1 MLTRCSRQPKL
12 NWQSDSIIVALSQT
26 HRASLTAGVAKLLCA
41 AAVALAVLAA
51 ASPASAEQWTKKY
64 AVTGRPSIHVATDD
78 GNITVVPGPAGE
90 IQADVHAD
98 GYSIPG
104 DVHVSESQVGDAIRL
119 DVKVP
124 SMHFHL
130 FGGSRTSVAIT
141 VHVPSDSDLDISS
154 GDGNVVSQAV
164 SGSIRITTGDGN
176 ITANG
181 LKGNLKL
188 HTGDGNI
195 GAADLDG
202 TLEADTGDGRVQVRG
217 RFDSLNLKSGDG
229 SIDADALAGSKIP
242 GGGGWTLHTGDGR
255 VNLRL
260 PSDFTADLSVHTG
273 DGHISLDF
281 PVTVAGSLSGSSI
294 HGKMNGGGGPL
305 TVTSGDGSIRIEK
318 L

>member
-1 MLTRCSRQPKL
+1 MLTSCSRQPDFPL
-12 NWQSDSIIVALSQT
+12 ESEIIARPRFGRRLARNAL
-26 HRASLTAGVAKLLCA
+26 RLLCVLAISLA
-41 AAVALAVLAA
+41 ALAA
-51 ASPASAEQWTKKY
+51 ASSASAEQWTKKY
-64 AVTGRPSIHVATDD
+64 TVSGRPSIHVATDD
-78 GNITVVPGPAGE
+78 GNINILPGPAGE
-90 IQADVHAD
+90 IQADVQAE

-104 DVHVSESQVGDAIRL
+104 DVHVSESQVGDAVRL

-130 FGGSRTSVAIT
+130 FGGSHTSVAIT
-141 VHVPSDSDLDISS
+141 VHVPSGSDLDVSS
-154 GDGNVVSQAV
+154 GDGNVTAQPV
-164 SGSIRITTGDGN
+164 SGNIHITTGDGN
-176 ITANG
+176 ITVTG

-188 HTGDGNI
+188 HTGDGHI
-195 GAADLDG
+195 QGADLDG
-202 TLEADTGDGRVQVRG
+202 TLAADTGDGRVQVRG

-242 GGGGWTLHTGDGR
+242 EGGGWTLHTGDGR

-260 PSDFTADLSVHTG
+260 PADFTADLSVHTG

-318 L
+318 I

>member
-1 MLTRCSRQPKL
+1 MQTSCSRQPQSKL
-12 NWQSDSIIVALSQT
+12 ETRTTTQARRTRLATGAMRVLFVAALS
-26 HRASLTAGVAKLLCA
+26 V
-41 AAVALAVLAA
+41 AVLAA
-51 ASPASAEQWTKKY
+51 ASSASAEQWTKKY
-64 AVTGRPSIHVATDD
+64 TGGGKPLLHVSTDD
-78 GNITVVPGPAGE
+78 GNINIVPGPAGE
-90 IQADVHAD
+90 IQADVQAN

-104 DVHVSESQVGDAIRL
+104 DVHVSESQVGDAVRL

-130 FGGSRTSVAIT
+130 FGSTHNSVSVT
-141 VHVPSDSDLDISS
+141 LHVPPDSDLDVSS
-154 GDGNVVSQAV
+154 GDGNVTSQPV
-164 SGSIRITTGDGN
+164 SGNIHIITGDGN
-176 ITANG
+176 ITVTG
-181 LKGNLKL
+181 TKGNLKL

-195 GAADLDG
+195 QGADIDGSLD
-202 TLEADTGDGRVQVRG
+202 ADTGDGRVQVRG

-229 SIDADALAGSKIP
+229 SIDADATAGSKIP